1 MPRSFSIDW
10 RRSAARP
17 EHGRP
22 RGRGGVARGHARRRV
37 FRLPDPGRVGGF
49 AGGRHRAG
57 APRHRRAAAGADA
70 RLRAIAAK
78 SAVALEAGDKFLN
91 EYFLNRQTAY
101 STLETDLAD
110 AAKSA
115 GVKPRERTYAYEPI
129 EGSETLGMVTV
140 TANYEGTYADLVEFV
155 YALDRSNWLLIV
167 DSLAAQ
173 PQAGP
178 GVLNITIKLNAF
190 FREGGLG

>member
-1 MPRSFSIDW
+1 MPRSFNIDW
-10 RRSAARP
+10 RQVLRDPNMAARAAVAVLLVATLGAAFFAFQTP
-17 EHGRP
+17 
-22 RGRGGVARGHARRRV
+22 GGSVDSLESDIAQARR
-37 FRLPDPGRVGGF
+37 DI
-49 AGGRHRAG
+49 
-57 APRHRRAAAGADA
+57 AARQQALA

-155 YALDRSNWLLIV
+155 YALDRSKRLLIV

-173 PQAGP
+173 PQQGL

-190 FREGGLG
+190 FREGGLS

>member
-1 MPRSFSIDW
+1 MPRSFNIDW
-10 RRSAARP
+10 RQVLRDPNMAARAAVAVLLVATLGAAFFAFQTP
-17 EHGRP
+17 
-22 RGRGGVARGHARRRV
+22 GGSVDSLEGDIAQARR
-37 FRLPDPGRVGGF
+37 DI
-49 AGGRHRAG
+49 
-57 APRHRRAAAGADA
+57 AARQQALA

-101 STLETDLAD
+101 STLETDLAE

-115 GVKPRERTYAYEPI
+115 GVKPRERTYSYEPI

-155 YALDRSNWLLIV
+155 YALDRSKRLLIV

-173 PQAGP
+173 PQQGL

-190 FREGGLG
+190 FREGGLS

>member
-1 MPRSFSIDW
+1 MPRSFNIDW
-10 RRSAARP
+10 RQVLRDPNMAARAAVAVLLVATLGAAFFAFQTP
-17 EHGRP
+17 
-22 RGRGGVARGHARRRV
+22 GGSVDSLESDIAQARR
-37 FRLPDPGRVGGF
+37 DI
-49 AGGRHRAG
+49 
-57 APRHRRAAAGADA
+57 AARQQALA

-101 STLETDLAD
+101 STLETDLAE

-115 GVKPRERTYAYEPI
+115 GVKPRERTYSYEPI

-155 YALDRSNWLLIV
+155 YALDRSKRLLIV

-173 PQAGP
+173 PQQGL

-190 FREGGLG
+190 FREGGLS